1 MATKALTIEQC
12 QEALDVLA
20 RCGNMTTAATSLHM
34 SRTTFQHRVTEARRR
49 MDGQVRRTE
58 DMTHRMN
65 LNVED
70 GRVVIF
76 SDAHYQPGS
85 ASAAHRALLEII
97 KDVKPVGVVA
107 NGDMIDGASISRFPR
122 IGWQNQPTLKEE
134 IEVVTERDAA
144 LVAGRRLR
152 DDLTTLRAR
161 LPNAIP
167 SACIATADAL
177 AGLLDQC
184 QQEYRVM
191 GEIADGHAS
200 DVQTLMEAWPK

>member
-1 MATKALTIEQC
+1 MALILTLIKSSWPLILAAIGGGWVAWSLQGFRLDDLKHDFAGYKSQVEQ
-12 QEALDVLA
+12 QAV
-20 RCGNMTTAATSLHM
+20 
-34 SRTTFQHRVTEARRR
+34 EARQAAIKQQAAWIKER
-49 MDGQVRRTE
+49 D
-58 DMTHRMN
+58 
-65 LNVED
+65 
-70 GRVVIF
+70 
-76 SDAHYQPGS
+76 DAEQK
-85 ASAAHRALLEII
+85 AAEREA
-97 KDVKPVGVVA
+97 
-107 NGDMIDGASISRFPR
+107 
-122 IGWQNQPTLKEE
+122 TLR
-134 IEVVTERDAA
+134 TERDRAI
-144 LVAGRRLR
+144 AGARRLR

>member
-1 MATKALTIEQC
+1 MEV
-12 QEALDVLA
+12 VLA
-20 RCGNMTTAATSLHM
+20 VIKTYWLQLVLIAGGIAVGFGAAWNLQGIRLDSLEVEFGTY
-34 SRTTFQHRVTEARRR
+34 RLAVERQAVIARAEAIKQKEQWIKEKEDAEQH
-49 MDGQVRRTE
+49 
-58 DMTHRMN
+58 
-65 LNVED
+65 
-70 GRVVIF
+70 
-76 SDAHYQPGS
+76 
-85 ASAAHRALLEII
+85 AAER
-97 KDVKPVGVVA
+97 
-107 NGDMIDGASISRFPR
+107 
-122 IGWQNQPTLKEE
+122 EE
-134 IEVVTERDAA
+134 ILRTERDRAI
-144 LVAGRRLR
+144 AGARRLR

>member
-1 MATKALTIEQC
+1 MEV
-12 QEALDVLA
+12 VLA
-20 RCGNMTTAATSLHM
+20 VIKSSWPLVLAALGGGWVAWSLQGFRLDGVKADFAGYK
-34 SRTTFQHRVTEARRR
+34 SQVEQQAVEAR
-49 MDGQVRRTE
+49 QAALKQKEQWIKEKE
-58 DMTHRMN
+58 DA
-65 LNVED
+65 E
-70 GRVVIF
+70 
-76 SDAHYQPGS
+76 QK
-85 ASAAHRALLEII
+85 AAEREA
-97 KDVKPVGVVA
+97 
-107 NGDMIDGASISRFPR
+107 
-122 IGWQNQPTLKEE
+122 TLR
-134 IEVVTERDAA
+134 TERDRAI
-144 LVAGRRLR
+144 AGARRLR

>member
-1 MATKALTIEQC
+1 MGLVLTVVKTSWPLILSALGGAWLALSIQGFRLDDLKHDFAGYKTQVEQ
-12 QEALDVLA
+12 QAV
-20 RCGNMTTAATSLHM
+20 
-34 SRTTFQHRVTEARRR
+34 EARQAALKQKEQWIKER
-49 MDGQVRRTE
+49 D
-58 DMTHRMN
+58 
-65 LNVED
+65 
-70 GRVVIF
+70 
-76 SDAHYQPGS
+76 DAEQK
-85 ASAAHRALLEII
+85 AAEREA
-97 KDVKPVGVVA
+97 
-107 NGDMIDGASISRFPR
+107 
-122 IGWQNQPTLKEE
+122 TLR
-134 IEVVTERDAA
+134 TERDRAI
-144 LVAGRRLR
+144 AGARRLR

>member
-1 MATKALTIEQC
+1 MGL
-12 QEALDVLA
+12 VLA
-20 RCGNMTTAATSLHM
+20 AVKTSWPLILSAIGGAWLAWSIQGFRLDDLKHDFAGYK
-34 SRTTFQHRVTEARRR
+34 TQVEQQAVEAR
-49 MDGQVRRTE
+49 QVALKQKEQWLKEKENAEQKAAEREAALR
-58 DMTHRMN
+58 
-65 LNVED
+65 VERD
-70 GRVVIF
+70 
-76 SDAHYQPGS
+76 
-85 ASAAHRALLEII
+85 RAL
-97 KDVKPVGVVA
+97 A
-107 NGDMIDGASISRFPR
+107 GA
-122 IGWQNQPTLKEE
+122 
-134 IEVVTERDAA
+134 
-144 LVAGRRLR
+144 RRLR

>member
-1 MATKALTIEQC
+1 MGL
-12 QEALDVLA
+12 VLA
-20 RCGNMTTAATSLHM
+20 AVKTSWPLILSAIGGAWLAWSIQGFRLDDLKHDFAGYK
-34 SRTTFQHRVTEARRR
+34 TQVEQQAVEARQAALKQKEQWIKEKENAEQKAAEREAALR
-49 MDGQVRRTE
+49 
-58 DMTHRMN
+58 
-65 LNVED
+65 VERD
-70 GRVVIF
+70 
-76 SDAHYQPGS
+76 
-85 ASAAHRALLEII
+85 RAL
-97 KDVKPVGVVA
+97 A
-107 NGDMIDGASISRFPR
+107 GA
-122 IGWQNQPTLKEE
+122 
-134 IEVVTERDAA
+134 
-144 LVAGRRLR
+144 RRLR